1 MYTRTHT
8 HAQQRYKHS
17 NKCTQLNSN
26 TATKR
31 NKMATQTHFLVIE
44 TKELR
49 DGKYTKERI
58 GSCKAGIL
66 SPQSSERNS
75 HDISEITVPSP

>member
-1 MYTRTHT
+1 MYTRTHILT
-8 HAQQRYKHS
+8 LSKD
-17 NKCTQLNSN
+17 TN
-26 TATKR
+26 TVTSVRNAATKR